1 MAGTEEGRSRAVL
14 ISVTGTFVLA
24 SIFAVGRLVCRFGIV
39 KRYGWDDYS
48 FILAWILA
56 LGLSFSIN
64 FSTFRD
70 IRVHDDNINADW
82 NTRFLGAEHAAIVL
96 FYPALMITKV
106 SILLLYLDI
115 ARYSQKFLRIG
126 SYVALVISS
135 VGGFVLT
142 FMSAF
147 RCRPVQAAYDLSI
160 KNPSC
165 IPIQSIL
172 LSSAPINIATDLAIL
187 VLPIPGFTTLPVS
200 LLRRTT
206 VISTFMLGVIAVTV
220 VDVARIYYLQLAV
233 VVSDQP
239 PGSPLSTGP
248 HSSYDASIALFLSAI
263 EVNVAII
270 GAAIPTLGPL
280 LKRLVLTMAS
290 YGFRDDTNGALV
302 RSASSE
308 GEPRDSHSR
317 AELPRQP
324 SSGTDRASSRRSKA
338 ISTTIAV
345 DDRSQVDIRGLPAGS
360 DIELATQRLRAPP
373 APQEWDNAMSF
384 GFIEIVRPKCLV
396 DIRGF
401 ECVKYCTI
409 INSLL
414 FLNGFTYVL
423 LFSINGSIPIVG
435 SRTQAIG
442 MVSASYGGAG
452 LFSPILAYGTLR
464 YVGFK
469 ATCTTALAVCCAG
482 TLIFWPSG
490 AMGSYPGFLISSVV
504 VGVSLCSLEIAA
516 NIFNALCG
524 PSEYAVIRVLLGTG
538 VEIVGGVVAFSI
550 AHNTISINPDDPRT
564 VIGLQWAYFAIAL
577 FTVLWGLFFYYLPLP
592 EATDS
597 DLQSRPDLLWVDP
610 SQKYFGTFP
619 VVLTPLAVAMVTTF
633 FTTGAMAGLRS
644 SIASVTTTLET
655 STLSAPLLRNADFQ
669 TVITA
674 THAGGSF
681 FLAFLCFLIPPRL
694 VLLGAYACAITL
706 AALIFSVQYH
716 SVASVQVITLA
727 FTGFLGPIPNLCIG
741 IALHGLGRWTKLA
754 CCLLLGSMSLG
765 AGIWPWLVWAVASS
779 HSAQYG
785 FCVIVALFT
794 AGSGFAFYLNLDPA
808 ARRRVGS

>member
-1 MAGTEEGRSRAVL
+1 MSETEGGRSRAVFS
-14 ISVTGTFVLA
+14 SVTGTFVLA

-56 LGLSFSIN
+56 FGLSFSIN
-64 FSTFRD
+64 FSTYQD
-70 IRVHDDNINADW
+70 IRVHDDNINADL

-96 FYPALMITKV
+96 FYPALMMTKA

-126 SYVALVISS
+126 SYVTLVLSS
-135 VGGFVLT
+135 VGGFVLS

-147 RCRPVQAAYDLSI
+147 RCRPVQAAYNLSI
-160 KNPSC
+160 QHPSC

-187 VLPIPGFTTLPVS
+187 VLPIPGLTTLPVS

-220 VDVARIYYLQLAV
+220 VDVARIYYLQLATV
-233 VVSDQP
+233 VPDQP
-239 PGSPLSTGP
+239 PGSQLSTGL
-248 HSSYDASIALFLSAI
+248 HSSYHASIALFLSAI

-280 LKRLVLTMAS
+280 LKRLILTMAW

-302 RSASSE
+302 RSASE
-308 GEPRDSHSR
+308 EETRDSHSR
-317 AELPRQP
+317 AELSRQP
-324 SSGTDRASSRRSKA
+324 SSATDRAFAYRSKA

-360 DIELATQRLRAPP
+360 DIELAPQRSRVPP
-373 APQEWDNAMSF
+373 VPQECDYAASF
-384 GFIEIVRPKCLV
+384 GFTEIVRPKCLV
-396 DIRGF
+396 DIRGL

-409 INSLL
+409 VNSLL

-423 LFSINGSIPIVG
+423 LFSINASIPVVG

-452 LFSPILAYGTLR
+452 LFAPILAYSILR

-469 ATCTTALAVCCAG
+469 STCTTALAVCCAG

-504 VGVSLCSLEIAA
+504 VGVALASLEIAA
-516 NIFNALCG
+516 NAFNALCG

-538 VEIVGGVVAFSI
+538 VEIIGGVVAFSV
-550 AHNTISINPDDPRT
+550 AHSTISISPDDPRS

-577 FTVLWGLFFYYLPLP
+577 STVLWGLFFYYLPLP
-592 EATDS
+592 EATDT
-597 DLQSRPDLLWVDP
+597 DLRSRPDLLWVDP
-610 SQKYFGTFP
+610 SHKYFGTFP
-619 VVLTPLAVAMVTTF
+619 VVLTPLAIAIVTIF
-633 FTTGAMAGLRS
+633 FTTGALSSLRI
-644 SIASVTTTLET
+644 SIASVSTAVET

-674 THAGGSF
+674 THAGGHF

-694 VLLGAYACAITL
+694 VLLGALRGADPEL
-706 AALIFSVQYH
+706 MLWH
-716 SVASVQVITLA
+716 RVA
-727 FTGFLGPIPNLCIG
+727 
-741 IALHGLGRWTKLA
+741 
-754 CCLLLGSMSLG
+754 
-765 AGIWPWLVWAVASS
+765 
-779 HSAQYG
+779 
-785 FCVIVALFT
+785 
-794 AGSGFAFYLNLDPA
+794 
-808 ARRRVGS
+808 